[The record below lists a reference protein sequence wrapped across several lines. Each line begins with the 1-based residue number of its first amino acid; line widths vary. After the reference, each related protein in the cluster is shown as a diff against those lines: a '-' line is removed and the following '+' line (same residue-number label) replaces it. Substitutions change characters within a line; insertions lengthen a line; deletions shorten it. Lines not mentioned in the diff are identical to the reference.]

1 MADPRVPI
9 ELTAVWSADR
19 AVFAALRAAEA
30 GKETGYAVYVEPTSL
45 EAVVLELVA
54 VPSIRRPLRE
64 MLVSKLEKAFGG
76 SCEARAPGSLPGRSR
91 VAFRT
96 GDARLVAVSI
106 VQ

>member
-1 MADPRVPI
+1 MANARIPT
-9 ELTAVWSADR
+9 ELASVWSADR
-19 AVFAALRAAEA
+19 AAFAALRAAEA
-30 GKETGYAVYVEPTSL
+30 GKETGYAVYVDPASL

-54 VPSIRRPLRE
+54 VPSIRRPLRD
-64 MLVSKLEKAFGG
+64 MLVSKLEKVFGG
-76 SCEARAPGSLPGRSR
+76 ACEARVPGALPGRSR